1 VTFKYPTGDEKTFQ
15 CTADK
20 NLLEGALAAGVEV
33 RKLKG
38 VHGIEV
44 ATSCSTTAVPTPGG
58 IGTLGL

>member
-33 RKLKG
+33 RNITTMPS
-38 VHGIEV
+38 IEPV
-44 ATSCSTTAVPTPGG
+44 MRMLRAA
-58 IGTLGL
+58 